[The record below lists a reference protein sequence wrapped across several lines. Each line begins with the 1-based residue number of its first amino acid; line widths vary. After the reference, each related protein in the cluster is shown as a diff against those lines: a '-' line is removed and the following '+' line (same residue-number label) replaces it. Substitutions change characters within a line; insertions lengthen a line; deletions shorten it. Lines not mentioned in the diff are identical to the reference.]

1 MKRFIPI
8 PGDLIVVEKSQ
19 WYALKDGERLRVC
32 ENVEWIEHGEEIYVA
47 PRHQVST
54 FWGPEHGPPDGY
66 LPIVMSTS
74 GGPFKTV
81 RIKDLEGLE
90 LIGEEEDTFWCWEG
104 WPRAD
109 GGVDRKVTVAV
120 WRVKL
125 LPDAHYQE
133 LQAYGLK
140 PSGNEDERQK
150 ANEAAILE
158 ISSGSIRL
166 GCKGCDRMDFDYCPA
181 LPHDWK
187 DVELNLKQGDG
198 DWETHIGLCPD
209 CQAEDVELSRFTE
222 TEAYEQCVDLGLAEG
237 VHPIIRQI
245 IDRDCHVGTPTHE
258 VVRHVISKLRDGYA
272 SYRSMLPRE
281 RAMLVAQSAMHHRGN
296 FKLYVEVMSG
306 FSRKVREGTAKF
318 PSTLTGKEIVSLM
331 RKHGT
336 KIRSLAY
343 RLGTTMKRIREV
355 RAKGLN
361 CPLAIRDWI
370 QAITGDDPGPIP
382 ESIRISIEHQEP
394 KCEFCGLPLIVN
406 DSAYRYVGEVYCS
419 VTCCR
424 TSRGW

>member
-32 ENVEWIEHGEEIYVA
+32 ENVEWMEHGEEIYVA

-90 LIGEEEDTFWCWEG
+90 LVGEEEDTFWCWED
-104 WPRAD
+104 WPKAG
-109 GGVDRKVTVAV
+109 GGVDRKVTVAL

-125 LPDAHYQE
+125 LPDAHYQK

-140 PSGNEDERQK
+140 PSGDEDEGQSS
-150 ANEAAILE
+150 NEEAILE

-166 GCKGCDRMDFDYCPA
+166 GCKGCDRRDFDYCLS
-181 LPHDWK
+181 LPPDWK
-187 DVELNLKQGDG
+187 EVELNLNQGDG
-198 DWETHIGLCPD
+198 AWETHLGLCPD
-209 CQAEDVELSRFTE
+209 CQAEDVELSRLAE
-222 TEAYEQCVDLGLAEG
+222 TEHAELIFEPNLPEG

-258 VVRHVISKLRDGYA
+258 VVRHVISKLRHGYE
-272 SYRSMLPRE
+272 SYRSMLPVE
-281 RAMLVAQSAMHHRGN
+281 RAMLVAQAALHHRGN

-306 FSRKVREGTAKF
+306 FSHTVGEGSSTF
-318 PSTLTGKEIVSLM
+318 PTKLSGKEIVSLM
-331 RKHGT
+331 RRHGT
-336 KIRSLAY
+336 RIRTLAY
-343 RLGTTMKRIREV
+343 RLGTTLKRIREI
-355 RAKGLN
+355 RTKGLT
-361 CPLAIRDWI
+361 CQLAIRDWI
-370 QAITGDDPGPIP
+370 QAITGEDPGPIP
-382 ESIRISIEHQEP
+382 EPIRISIELEEP
-394 KCEFCGLPLIVN
+394 RCEFCGFPLVVN